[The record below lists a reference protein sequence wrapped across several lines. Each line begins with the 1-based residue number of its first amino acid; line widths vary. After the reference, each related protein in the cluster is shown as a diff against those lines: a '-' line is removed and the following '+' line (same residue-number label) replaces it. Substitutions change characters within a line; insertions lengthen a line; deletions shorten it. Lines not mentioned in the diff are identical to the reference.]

1 MPGHRATTVTTAG
14 DTAEQ
19 VIALVHRP
27 SRCTLT
33 DIHPLL
39 KRVPLGNRQDWRED
53 ARYFDEILRRVPF
66 LLVSSVDHKAL
77 DDRVTEDLLD
87 GRWNPVPGL
96 APHPPFVEVVGD
108 RFKAEILF

>member
-53 ARYFDEILRRVPF
+53 ARYFDEILQGSSF
-66 LLVSSVDHKAL
+66 FLVSPVDHEAFNN
-77 DDRVTEDLLD
+77 RVTQDLLNG
-87 GRWNPVPGL
+87 GRDPVPGL
-96 APHPPFVEVVGD
+96 TSHASIVEVVGYS
-108 RFKAEILF
+108 FETEVLF